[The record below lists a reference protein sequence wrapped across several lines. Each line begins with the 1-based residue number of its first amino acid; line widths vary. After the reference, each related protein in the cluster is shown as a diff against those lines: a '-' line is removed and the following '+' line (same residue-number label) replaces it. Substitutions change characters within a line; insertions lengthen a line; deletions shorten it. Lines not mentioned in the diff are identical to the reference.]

1 MSGTKRRENASRR
14 EIFRGKR
21 RFLNARYSNNGKIDE
36 NDVVLRKKARK
47 DVGKNGR
54 RFERL
59 ENFFGEKK
67 EIFLLKM
74 RFRPLRVFDVV
85 VKWFQTLN
93 RRGRAF
99 PGVVFL
105 SGATP
110 SRGAIVR
117 KDGWSRRQ
125 FAETLRTS
133 VSKAAARAD
142 FASAFRSASA
152 SIGYERRVSRGV

>member
-14 EIFRGKR
+14 EIFRGER
-21 RFLNARYSNNGKIDE
+21 RFLNAPYSINGKIDE
-36 NDVVLRKKARK
+36 NDAALRKKARK
-47 DVGKNGR
+47 VVGKNGR

-59 ENFFGEKK
+59 ENVFGEKK

-93 RRGRAF
+93 RKERAF
-99 PGVVFL
+99 PGAVFL

-110 SRGAIVR
+110 
-117 KDGWSRRQ
+117 
-125 FAETLRTS
+125 
-133 VSKAAARAD
+133 
-142 FASAFRSASA
+142 
-152 SIGYERRVSRGV
+152 